1 MGGARVRLRIV
12 NFPRSRRAEARDSK
26 TPASTPFVPML
37 EECTPTVTST
47 PTPRPSSQMTP
58 LSESRGTATP
68 CAKTWHPRRAS
79 AGRVAGVPTRGRG
92 ARAAR
97 RREGISVQREI
108 LLVTRGDGRAGSLP
122 ARGLQRA
129 LDEHARP
136 SRRARRAGA
145 HAGRAALLRPHRRA
159 GPLSV
164 RAGRENTLRD
174 IASVRGVMCRRARE
188 GAGAGGA
195 WPRRRLRAR
204 SSGGSCGVRSRCGTS
219 SSPTSARAALRRGA
233 GGWRP

>member
-1 MGGARVRLRIV
+1 
-12 NFPRSRRAEARDSK
+12 
-26 TPASTPFVPML
+26 ML
-37 EECTPTVTST
+37 EDCRDEH
-47 PTPRPSSQMTP
+47 
-58 LSESRGTATP
+58 A
-68 CAKTWHPRRAS
+68 HPAPVI
-79 AGRVAGVPTRGRG
+79 ADGAAFRVAGDSDALREDMAPSARVCWASGVCRLEGEALARLAG
-92 ARAAR
+92 EKGDERAAR
-97 RREGISVQREI
+97 DPAGDQ
-108 LLVTRGDGRAGSLP
+108 GDGRAGSLP

-164 RAGRENTLRD
+164 RAGRENTLRE
-174 IASVRGVMCRRARE
+174 IAPVRGVMCRRARE
-188 GAGAGGA
+188 GAGADEA
-195 WPRRRLRAR
+195 RPRRRLRAR
-204 SSGGSCGVRSRCGTS
+204 SSGGSCGARSRCGTS